1 MGTETVTETVSTAT
15 GKIRIWE
22 KLEILVGEGSGAG
35 KYVARLED
43 LRSGLLVI
51 SAPEFISGSSL
62 LRNGADCT
70 VIVTK
75 EDAIYEFS
83 STITVVENQ
92 GRRTYLLREPER
104 LRRVQR
110 RQFVRIDLRR
120 ILAIALIGRKNRIS
134 ESIAMPS
141 WQKTTTVNISGGGML
156 IDLPQEMA
164 AGDLILV
171 KAGFFP
177 EIGLPIAVAAVV
189 RRVQRIDKTLRAG
202 IELLRGDQLHLHMD
216 AAGLKLLPESVT
228 FFDQIAQNKL
238 VNYVF
243 REQVKLR
250 QKGLL

>member
-1 MGTETVTETVSTAT
+1 MSETVSAAT

-22 KLEILVGEGSGAG
+22 KFEILVGEGSGAG

-43 LRSGLLVI
+43 LRPGALVI

-83 STITVVENQ
+83 STITVIESKGQ
-92 GRRTYLLREPER
+92 RIYLLREPER

-110 RQFVRIDLRR
+110 RQFVRIELRR
-120 ILAIALIGRKNRIS
+120 KLTLAVIGQKGRVTEAIKQ
-134 ESIAMPS
+134 PS
-141 WQKTTTVNISGGGML
+141 WRKTTSVNISGGGML
-156 IDLPQEMA
+156 IDVPQEMA
-164 AGDLILV
+164 MGDLLLV
-171 KAGFFP
+171 KADFFP
-177 EIGLPIAVAAVV
+177 EIGLPIALAAVV
-189 RRVQRIDKTLRAG
+189 RRVGQSDQGMRAG
-202 IELLRGDQLHLHMD
+202 IEFLRADQLPQQID